1 MSKTMIS
8 IFAALLLAVLGT
20 TGCNK
25 SKLEKAHKAAATI
38 SRVLT
43 IAGTVIEQ
51 LGREQLLDDQEAL
64 KLSDAVNDL
73 KRAVA
78 EFNAAAAR
86 FQETPESTA
95 ELIQALSEVSRQVE
109 ALHKDGVLHVK
120 NPEAKQKLSR
130 ILAGISVSLEVIAA
144 ALESS

>member
-8 IFAALLLAVLGT
+8 IFAALLLAVMGT

-73 KRAVA
+73 KRAVLNSMPPPRD
-78 EFNAAAAR
+78 FKKRRNQR
-86 FQETPESTA
+86 RNSSRPCPKSPGKSRRCTRTA
-95 ELIQALSEVSRQVE
+95 SCTLKTRKRN
-109 ALHKDGVLHVK
+109 KD
-120 NPEAKQKLSR
+120 
-130 ILAGISVSLEVIAA
+130 
-144 ALESS
+144 

>member
-1 MSKTMIS
+1 MSKVMIS

-25 SKLEKAHKAAATI
+25 SKLEKAQKAAATI

-109 ALHKDGVLHVK
+109 ALNRDGVLHVK

-130 ILAGISVSLEVIAA
+130 VLAGISVSLEVIAA